1 MTADAGWRPRM
12 HWFDLLDAAPYFT
25 QAIMPGA
32 RVTNDQLA
40 RAAALVRAVC
50 YYDIFDGEVSNGGL
64 MGYFYNKAHSLRD
77 FTRAP
82 EFVATHPLLAD
93 ALPSMTA
100 AHAAFAEVREEVEAT
115 RTADLDEDV
124 SELFQRHRPRFA
136 SLERNFLAIKAALR
150 MRLHR
155 AIVQDPHAYLDIEP
169 CEGVPATGTA
179 HVLTRIEP
187 RGLTC
192 RLRFVDGFPIGP
204 NIVEEREG
212 RCRLVVRFAH
222 DRDHVD
228 VDRFDDGID
237 ESRCWVDFKTGIS
250 ETRRFEQGRLRLVE
264 GKKLLWQAHGMRET
278 YREDGSVENTDLK
291 LGGKGIAAASYYP
304 DGRLWFLQQ
313 SVDGQRRRRW
323 WFPSGALNVE
333 AIEEADLRI
342 RYLGCWAEDGCSLAP
357 DGNGLLRQLL
367 PREEGVEERWREGRL
382 VAGYLEGDAVW
393 LENGKDVG
401 KMTYRNGVLVQS

>member
-1 MTADAGWRPRM
+1 
-12 HWFDLLDAAPYFT
+12 
-25 QAIMPGA
+25 
-32 RVTNDQLA
+32 
-40 RAAALVRAVC
+40 
-50 YYDIFDGEVSNGGL
+50 
-64 MGYFYNKAHSLRD
+64 
-77 FTRAP
+77 
-82 EFVATHPLLAD
+82 
-93 ALPSMTA
+93 MTA
-100 AHAAFAEVREEVEAT
+100 AQAAFAEVREEVEAT
-115 RTADLDEDV
+115 RAADLEEDV

-136 SLERNFLAIKAALR
+136 PLERDFLAIKAGLR

-155 AIVQDPHAYLDIEP
+155 AVVQDPHAYLDIEP

-192 RLRFVDGFPIGP
+192 RLRLVDGFPIGP
-204 NIVEEREG
+204 NVVEEREG

-228 VDRFDDGID
+228 VDRFDDGVD
-237 ESRCWVDFKTGIS
+237 KSRCWVDFKTGMS
-250 ETRRFEQGRLRLVE
+250 ETRLFEQGRLRLVE
-264 GKKLLWQAHGMRET
+264 GKKLLWQAHGIRET

-313 SVDGQRRRRW
+313 TVDGQKRRRW

-333 AIEEADLRI
+333 AIEEATCASVTSAAGPRMAAHW
-342 RYLGCWAEDGCSLAP
+342 RPTAMACCGSCSLAKE
-357 DGNGLLRQLL
+357 D
-367 PREEGVEERWREGRL
+367 EERWREGQL
-382 VAGYLEGDAVW
+382 VGGYLEGDVVW